1 MVGKIWEDEWEYE
14 NFTCFVGDPLAVLFV
29 VCQLAYGIH
38 VSWFYPYV
46 SKCEA
51 YDWDKYDCDGYEDES
66 SSDEN
71 EMSEEEDDIDNS
83 KEGLSDVS
91 ESDDGNYRSSDE

>member
-1 MVGKIWEDEWEYE
+1 MLNIFRLMTQTMMTVMVNDNEI
-14 NFTCFVGDPLAVLFV
+14 
-29 VCQLAYGIH
+29 
-38 VSWFYPYV
+38 
-46 SKCEA
+46 
-51 YDWDKYDCDGYEDES
+51 